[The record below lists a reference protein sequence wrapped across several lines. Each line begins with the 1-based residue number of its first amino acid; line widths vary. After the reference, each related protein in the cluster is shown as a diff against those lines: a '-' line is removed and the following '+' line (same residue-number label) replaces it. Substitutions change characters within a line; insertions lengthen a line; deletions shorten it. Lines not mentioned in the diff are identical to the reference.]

1 MQRRLRLRFD
11 FSAAFLRIIP
21 PDTNFG
27 EAWESLCYELLAAER
42 GADNML
48 RLAPPDRGI
57 DILDQ
62 RSRDA
67 FQCKSVE
74 LGASGTLPVKPSIDS
89 LSTACVH
96 RTGIPW
102 KKYVFATNGRYTGS
116 AQEEISTEAAR
127 LGLTPQDDVMFLGPE
142 YWAECCERHFD
153 RIKDRLHYSVTVAE
167 LQIIEAFRK
176 ARYFPQYVRE
186 YSEKIARGGYKLVV
200 TNNRTPVELEI
211 PFAPELSIEN
221 CLDVAKQLLGIS
233 LEWTSFDD
241 LNTSAGPSLSIT
253 LDGYA
258 QGFSKTLGELGIKSG
273 DKVQLWIKIV
283 WRDGLDDAT
292 PSSSDTYAMFRLQV
306 PRASVGIVH
315 DRGKLTVARKER
327 IIQAMMWNS
336 AARLARGDWPD
347 GSA

>member
-1 MQRRLRLRFD
+1 LRFD
-11 FSAAFLRIIP
+11 FSAPFLRIIP

-42 GADNML
+42 GSDNVL

-74 LGASGTLPVKPSIDS
+74 LGASGTLPTKPSVDS
-89 LSTACVH
+89 LSTACAH
-96 RTGIPW
+96 RLGIPW
-102 KKYVFATNGRYTGS
+102 NKYVFATNGRYTGA
-116 AQEEISTEAAR
+116 AQEEITAEATR
-127 LGLTPQDDVMFLGPE
+127 LGLTPQDEVMFLGPE

-153 RIKDRLHYSVTVAE
+153 RIKDRLHYRVTVE
-167 LQIIEAFRK
+167 EIQIIEAFRK
-176 ARYFPQYVRE
+176 ARYYPQYITE
-186 YSEKIARGGYKLVV
+186 YSERIGRGDYKIVV
-200 TNNRTPVELEI
+200 TNNRTPIELEI
-211 PFAPELSIEN
+211 PFSPDLSVEH
-221 CLDVAKQLLGIS
+221 CLDVTKQLLGIS

-241 LNTSAGPSLSIT
+241 MNTSAGPSLSIT

-283 WRDGLDDAT
+283 WRDGMDDAT
-292 PSSSDTYAMFRLQV
+292 PSSSDTYAMFRLKV
-306 PRASVGIVH
+306 PHVREGTAR
-315 DRGKLTVARKER
+315 DRGKLTVERKEQ

-336 AARLARGDWPD
+336 AVRLARGNLD
-347 GSA
+347 GTITGT